1 MLQFSDIPDFAGLK
15 EEDYNV
21 EQICVFWDQALND
34 GYGNWSSE
42 GCRMASADSNIC
54 ECTHLTSFALLM
66 VSAYSAI
73 WPPQIFEIS
82 AIWTDIHFS

>member
-34 GYGNWSSE
+34 GYGNWSTE
-42 GCRMASADSNIC
+42 GCRMTTVDGNVC

-66 VSAYSAI
+66 VSAS
-73 WPPQIFEIS
+73 WLPQIFEIC
-82 AIWTDIHFS
+82 AIWKDIHFS